1 MAEKFSKGVALPLF
15 FLPLDVFFFDELDDF
30 VPFFFPSKSNTE
42 TIPSPLATTH
52 KRFMLPLLFVLLLE
66 LIVLLLF
73 LLPNKSS
80 SQHFMEFMNGGLN
93 AVDVD
98 STNASF
104 SVRAECISFIF
115 HAFTSLLLRFI
126 SHFFT
131 VQSYPAEMTSSGL
144 CALKLTAVAHPLE
157 ASPCAFLNVCTSGN
171 SSPPSSFI
179 TKLTT
184 FTSPLSSAMAILW
197 YFGSSANALM
207 SSEKV
212 LEIIFDFACCCSSSE
227 EEFVVL
233 RLSCNSSTALRAK

>member
-1 MAEKFSKGVALPLF
+1 MA
-15 FLPLDVFFFDELDDF
+15 
-30 VPFFFPSKSNTE
+30 
-42 TIPSPLATTH
+42 
-52 KRFMLPLLFVLLLE
+52 
-66 LIVLLLF
+66 
-73 LLPNKSS
+73 
-80 SQHFMEFMNGGLN
+80 GLN

-144 CALKLTAVAHPLE
+144 CASKAHCRAHPLE
-157 ASPCAFLNVCTSGN
+157 ASMCIFKRLYEWEFF
-171 SSPPSSFI
+171 SSIFFHHQAHYIYI
-179 TKLTT
+179 TTVV
-184 FTSPLSSAMAILW
+184 SYGHPLV
-197 YFGSSANALM
+197 FGSSANALM

-233 RLSCNSSTALRAK
+233 RLSCN